1 MLRCTGVKWDL
12 RKTQPYEIYDEL
24 EFDVPVGKNGDIYD
38 RYLIRCEEMRQS
50 CRMVIQCI
58 NKMPMGEVKTDDH
71 KVTPPTRAEM
81 KASMESVIHHFK
93 LFSQGFQ
100 VPPGTTYASIEHPK
114 GEFGVYLISD
124 GSSMPYRCR
133 IRPPGFIHL
142 AGMDYL
148 CKNQFLAD
156 AVAVLA
162 SLDVVF
168 GDIDR

>member
-1 MLRCTGVKWDL
+1 M
-12 RKTQPYEIYDEL
+12 
-24 EFDVPVGKNGDIYD
+24 
-38 RYLIRCEEMRQS
+38 
-50 CRMVIQCI
+50 
-58 NKMPMGEVKTDDH
+58 
-71 KVTPPTRAEM
+71 
-81 KASMESVIHHFK
+81 
-93 LFSQGFQ
+93 
-100 VPPGTTYASIEHPK
+100 
-114 GEFGVYLISD
+114 SD

-133 IRPPGFIHL
+133 IRPPAFIHL